1 MRRTL
6 RLGGLLLAL
15 AIAGALI
22 FGSVRNIESARAPRT
37 SPCPP
42 YNQADHSYLCLVTI
56 NLDRHSHRTHAL
68 IATGEAAGAAVLLGV
83 SVLAIRRRRRPVTP
97 S

>member
-1 MRRTL
+1 MRRTV
-6 RLGGLLLAL
+6 RLGGFLLAL

-42 YNQADHSYLCLVTI
+42 HDQSGRSYLCLVTI
-56 NLDRHSHRTHAL
+56 NVDRHSHRTHAL
-68 IATGEAAGAAVLLGV
+68 LATGEAAGAAVLLGI